1 VNKIIIQYLNLNS
14 NSPPDWV
21 SLIDIDIE
29 ESASEDEIRDSITQL
44 GKVLLNRDSLDMYN
58 GRFNLII
65 KDLRSLSP
73 VYRIIGDG
81 DEYDLTTVT
90 LPPER
95 S

>member
-1 VNKIIIQYLNLNS
+1 MNKIIIQYLNLNS

-73 VYRIIGDG
+73 VYRIIGD
-81 DEYDLTTVT
+81 EYDLTTVF